1 MDEEREPRLFT
12 LTEAERVRHQVE
24 PLLVEAV
31 ESRHKLSDLE
41 TALAEIA
48 MRVQLMGGVQIP
60 LEKAVRLR
68 YERDSL
74 AQSINEKLERIH
86 ETGCQVKDLDMGL
99 LDFPAILNNEE
110 VLLCWR
116 LGEERIRFWHRPH
129 EGFAGRKPLDPRDPG
144 AEPPVM

>member
-1 MDEEREPRLFT
+1 MDEEREPKLFT
-12 LTEAERVRHQVE
+12 LTEAERVRLQVE

-31 ESRHKLSDLE
+31 EARRRMSELE
-41 TALAEIA
+41 EALGEIA
-48 MRVQLMGGVQIP
+48 TRVQLMGGIQVP

-68 YERDSL
+68 YERDGL
-74 AQSINEKLERIH
+74 AQSINERLERIH

-129 EGFAGRKPLDPRDPG
+129 EGFAGRKPLDPAAPD
-144 AEPPVM
+144 AEPPVQ